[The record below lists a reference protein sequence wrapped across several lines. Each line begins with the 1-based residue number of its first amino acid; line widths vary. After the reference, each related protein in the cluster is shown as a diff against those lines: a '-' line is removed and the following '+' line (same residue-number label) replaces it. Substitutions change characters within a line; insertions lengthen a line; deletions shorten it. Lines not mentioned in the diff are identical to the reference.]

1 VSGGNTS
8 QDKKRRAFRKHL
20 FPDVAS
26 AMRRPSRDRS
36 GFTLIEVTLGLTIL
50 ILIFGVIFQLVQFSV
65 LGANATAEASIR
77 SREVSGLFA
86 LVRQLCLDLPVN
98 SQLAIEN
105 RGSRKGYELVITNAP
120 VAIFPEQYD
129 GVRVLGFELRKAKT
143 GDDKELW
150 LVESLTRTNTGK
162 AEKPEVNEFRLM
174 GDLINLKWQAFDTR
188 DQTQKDNWNDPVK
201 PALLGLTLER
211 KAGKTNLTSVGSF
224 WIPTGL
230 SPRGQAPIDPVTR
243 SLIANTNST
252 NPMASQP
259 TP

>member
-1 VSGGNTS
+1 
-8 QDKKRRAFRKHL
+8 
-20 FPDVAS
+20 
-26 AMRRPSRDRS
+26 MRQPSRYRR

-65 LGANATAEASIR
+65 MGANASAQASLR

-105 RGSRKGYELVITNAP
+105 RGGRKGYELVITNAP

-174 GDLINLKWQAFDTR
+174 EDVKGLKWEAGDSRNQEKMNRPD
-188 DQTQKDNWNDPVK
+188 WNEPMK
-201 PALLGLTLER
+201 PAFLRLTLER
-211 KAGKTNLTSVGSF
+211 QTGKKTFTNTALF
-224 WIPTGL
+224 WIPAGM
-230 SPRGQAPIDPVTR
+230 SPTGQAPVDPVTR
-243 SLIANTNST
+243 SLMTTTNST
-252 NPMASQP
+252 NPTVSPP
-259 TP
+259 TQ

>member
-1 VSGGNTS
+1 MRH
-8 QDKKRRAFRKHL
+8 RRRY
-20 FPDVAS
+20 
-26 AMRRPSRDRS
+26 RT

-65 LGANATAEASIR
+65 MGANAAAQASLR

-105 RGSRKGYELVITNAP
+105 RGGRKGYELVITNAP

-129 GVRVLGFELRKAKT
+129 GVRVLGFELRKAKA
-143 GDDKELW
+143 GDGKELW

-162 AEKPEVNEFRLM
+162 TEKPEVNEFRLM
-174 GDLINLKWQAFDTR
+174 EDVKGLKWEAGDSRNQEKMNRPD
-188 DQTQKDNWNDPVK
+188 WNEPVK
-201 PALLGLTLER
+201 PAFLRLTLER
-211 KAGKTNLTSVGSF
+211 QTGKKTFTNTALF
-224 WIPTGL
+224 WIPAGM
-230 SPRGQAPIDPVTR
+230 SPTGQAPVDPVTR
-243 SLIANTNST
+243 SLMATTNST
-252 NPMASQP
+252 NPTVSPP